1 MKVFGLGRIRICGFG
16 KETSQSAYADSSP
29 SAVAV
34 HGSLTVVG
42 FRTANSTPHPYINIH
57 CSFRQCMK
65 KIFRNNHNCD
75 NASPERGGDT
85 AGAGSERYPP
95 REGKEAL
102 RADDGTTKFFAKGY
116 L

>member
-1 MKVFGLGRIRICGFG
+1 
-16 KETSQSAYADSSP
+16 
-29 SAVAV
+29 
-34 HGSLTVVG
+34 
-42 FRTANSTPHPYINIH
+42 
-57 CSFRQCMK
+57 MK